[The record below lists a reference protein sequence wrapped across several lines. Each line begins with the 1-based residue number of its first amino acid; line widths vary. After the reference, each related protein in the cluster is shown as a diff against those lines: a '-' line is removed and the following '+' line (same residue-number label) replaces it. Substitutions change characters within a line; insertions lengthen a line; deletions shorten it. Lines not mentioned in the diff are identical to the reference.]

1 MRRGEAVNPSPPHAR
16 APGARHSAGPA
27 WLAQSLRPSAS
38 SRNAEGT
45 IHAPRDGIGRVSNP
59 ATFLLGRLFDSTA
72 CPTPALQRG
81 LPRAVAASA
90 AYLQLHRVQPRPH
103 LSDKLGHRCGQVRL
117 LPRVGAH
124 VVQPRRGRRRAS
136 AVASQPV
143 AVGRQVQPR
152 AVPGG
157 LGLPVRGAQIL
168 PSARMLHTQQTS
180 MPDNALTCGHQSPGP
195 M

>member
-1 MRRGEAVNPSPPHAR
+1 MPGPNGGMAPP
-16 APGARHSAGPA
+16 
-27 WLAQSLRPSAS
+27 AQSLRPSAS

-45 IHAPRDGIGRVSNP
+45 IHAPREGIGRVSNP

-81 LPRAVAASA
+81 LARAAAASV

-103 LSDKLGHRCGQVRL
+103 LSDKLGHRCRQVRL

-143 AVGRQVQPR
+143 TVDRQVQPWT
-152 AVPGG
+152 VPGG

-168 PSARMLHTQQTS
+168 SSKAIR
-180 MPDNALTCGHQSPGP
+180 A
-195 M
+195 